1 MFMMQQRFSPGHHG
15 MYRSLEPGIVIRKR
29 GLRRLDARRRN
40 LVKGIGQGMTITEA
54 GTFAGYKHRQ
64 AAHRAFRS
72 IQLQLPEA
80 LERAGYS
87 VDQVL
92 TEVFERLREKL
103 EAKKTMFFQYRG
115 IVLETREVDDH
126 RIQLRAAVEI
136 LKMLGLFSK
145 DSYGDTDDYPSEH
158 SAYLVVPDVGKA
170 DGGPRRELL
179 KAKSVD

>member
-1 MFMMQQRFSPGHHG
+1 
-15 MYRSLEPGIVIRKR
+15 L
-29 GLRRLDARRRN
+29 
-40 LVKGIGQGMTITEA
+40 TITEA

-92 TEVFERLREKL
+92 TEVFEKLREKL
-103 EAKKTMFFQYRG
+103 EAKKTKFFQYRG
-115 IVLETREVDDH
+115 IVLETREVEDH

-145 DSYGDTDDYPSEH
+145 DSYGDADDYPREH
-158 SAYLVVPDVGKA
+158 SAYLIVPDVGQA

-179 KAKSVD
+179 KAQSADQK

>member
-1 MFMMQQRFSPGHHG
+1 MHDSH
-15 MYRSLEPGIVIRKR
+15 EPGIVIRRR
-29 GLRRLDARRRN
+29 GLGRLDARRRR
-40 LVKGIGQGMTITEA
+40 LIKGISQGMNIAEA
-54 GTFAGYKHRQ
+54 GTYAGYKHRQ

-72 IQLQLPEA
+72 IQLRLPEA

-92 TEVFERLREKL
+92 TEVYGKLREKM
-103 EAKKTMFFQYRG
+103 EAKETRFFHYRG

-145 DSYGDTDDYPSEH
+145 DSCGDADDYPSEH
-158 SAYLVVPDVGKA
+158 SAYLIVPDVGQA

-179 KAKSVD
+179 KAKSAD